1 MTSCAPVRANPR
13 ATAWPIWPTR
23 PTPVMSATLPR
34 RSGGT
39 PDDLIYGRS
48 TALCEGDRAVP
59 LHDVHRALDAL
70 PVVFQGVVGPGDHA
84 VGVGEQ
90 REIETELLHVARVG
104 FHPSRVD
111 AERLDARC
119 LELGHLVAHGGELA
133 VSAGGVVTRV
143 EDQRDLFGLQHIG
156 QAVGLAVR
164 RGGGELGCLATDH
177 QKYAHA

>member
-1 MTSCAPVRANPR
+1 MTSCAPVRPNPR

-48 TALCEGDRAVP
+48 TALREGDRAVP

-90 REIETELLHVARVG
+90 GKIEVELLDVARVALHAG
-104 FHPSRVD
+104 GVD
-111 AERLDARC
+111 AERLDARAS
-119 LELGHLVAHGGELA
+119 EPGHLVAHGGELA
-133 VSAGGVVTRV
+133 VSARGVVSGIEQDRKSTRLNSSHV
-143 EDQRDLFGLQHIG
+143 RISY
-156 QAVGLAVR
+156 AVF
-164 RGGGELGCLATDH
+164 CLKKKKIKTI
-177 QKYAHA
+177 QSQ